1 MNSQELKAYKEGYS
15 RIDWSVPVPKSSE
28 RAYIPPARSDLA
40 CPMFNSDTMDPVEHV
55 DGKFY
60 TSKSQYRA
68 VTKAHGYIEVG
79 NDPARHKRPL
89 KPKPDRKA
97 IKEAVAKAVAQH
109 SN

>member
-1 MNSQELKAYKEGYS
+1 MGIDREAYKRGYDQ
-15 RIDWSVPVPKSSE
+15 IDWSQPLPPLPEKT
-28 RAYIPPARSDLA
+28 YIPPARANGLA
-40 CPMFNSDTMDPVEHV
+40 VPMVITDTMDPVEHV

-79 NDPARHKRPL
+79 NDPARHKRQP

>member
-1 MNSQELKAYKEGYS
+1 MTPQEREAYKRGFAAIEWKP
-15 RIDWSVPVPKSSE
+15 IVHEE
-28 RAYIPPARSDLA
+28 RAHIAPARSSLP
-40 CPMFNSDTMDPVEHV
+40 CPMMITDTMDPVEHV

-68 VTKAHGYIEVG
+68 VTKAHGYVEIG
-79 NDPARHKRPL
+79 NDPARHKRPP

-109 SN
+109 TA

>member
-1 MNSQELKAYKEGYS
+1 MNPIEAYKRGYDA
-15 RIDWSVPVPKSSE
+15 IVWKPIQHEE
-28 RAYIPPARSDLA
+28 REYIPPARSSLA
-40 CPMFNSDTMDPVEHV
+40 CPMMITDTMEPTEHV

-79 NDPARHKRPL
+79 NDPARHKRTA
-89 KPKPDRKA
+89 KPKPDRAA

-109 SN
+109 SV